1 MGKLL
6 KGQIIMEL
14 KHKGNRKTVIN
25 DFLPKPSLYLIPHY
39 RHALTNLSIIIP

>member
-14 KHKGNRKTVIN
+14 KHKGSKKTVIN
-25 DFLPKPSLYLIPHY
+25 DFLSKPSLYLISHY
-39 RHALTNLSIIIP
+39 